1 MRINYIYMTSSF
13 EKIEHIGIAVSDIA
27 SAEITYSKMLGVE
40 PYKREKIFSQGV
52 ITSFFKVGDNKIE
65 LLQAISP
72 DSAIAKHILKRG
84 EGIHHIAYLVL
95 DIRKEMKRL
104 SDAGYLLIDTEP
116 MQGADNMLVAFIHPK
131 STGGS
136 LVELCE
142 SVV

>member
-1 MRINYIYMTSSF
+1 MTSSF

>member
-1 MRINYIYMTSSF
+1 MTSSF

-95 DIRKEMKRL
+95 DIRKEMQRL